1 MKPSRRP
8 EVRRARYQRLNSI
21 VEPLELGEIESLFD
35 DLGDVAEEFARPAA
49 QAAAQVFYDA
59 AKDNVARI
67 KQVSGSLAD
76 AIYQAY
82 SRDNSSPGH
91 ATYHVSWNAKKAP
104 HGGLV
109 EYGHWQ
115 RYVVVNTKN
124 GPRNAVRP
132 EKQGMKRPRRRASQ
146 AEKDA
151 YYVLRPGGPIYVPG
165 KAFMRNTVRAGGAAL
180 LASADVLWQAL
191 EKVK

>member
-1 MKPSRRP
+1 MSLTLKTDLSSFD
-8 EVRRARYQRLNSI
+8 RLMSTMTLD
-21 VEPLELGEIESLFD
+21 VE
-35 DLGDVAEEFARPAA
+35 AAARPAA
-49 QAAAQVFYDA
+49 QAGAEVFY
-59 AKDNVARI
+59 KQVKLNVAGLGR
-67 KQVSGSLAD
+67 VTGNLDS

-82 SRDNSSPGH
+82 SANNSGKGR
-91 ATYHVSWNAKKAP
+91 AVYHVSWNAKKAP

>member
-1 MKPSRRP
+1 M
-8 EVRRARYQRLNSI
+8 ARGANSLI
-21 VEPLELGEIESLFD
+21 SPVDLSGLESLFEE
-35 DLGDVAEEFARPAA
+35 LGDVADEVARPAA
-49 QAAAQVFYDA
+49 QAAAQVFYNE
-59 AKDNVARI
+59 AKSNVTRI
-67 KQVSGSLAD
+67 KRVSGNLAD
-76 AIYQAY
+76 AIYQVF
-82 SRDNSSPGH
+82 SQDNSGPGI
-91 ATYHVSWNAKKAP
+91 ATYHISWNAGKAP

-115 RYVVVNTKN
+115 RYVVVNTKK
-124 GPRNAVRP
+124 GPRNAIRP
-132 EKQGMKRPRRRASQ
+132 EKQGQPKPRRRASQ

-165 KAFMRNTVRAGGAAL
+165 KAFMRSTQRVGGVAL

>member
-8 EVRRARYQRLNSI
+8 EVRRARYARLNSI
-21 VEPLELGEIESLFD
+21 VEPIDLSGIESLFD
-35 DLGDVAEEFARPAA
+35 ELGDAAEAAARPGA
-49 QAAAQVFYDA
+49 QAAAQVIHDA
-59 AKDNVARI
+59 AKTNVAALGR
-67 KQVSGSLAD
+67 VSGNLA
-76 AIYQAY
+76 ASIYQAY
-82 SRDNSSPGH
+82 SRDNSGDGY
-91 ATYHVSWNAKKAP
+91 ATYHVSWNARTAP

-115 RYVVVNTKN
+115 RYVVVNTKR
-124 GPRNAVRP
+124 GPRNAIRP
-132 EKQGMKRPRRRASQ
+132 EMQGRPKPRRRASQ

-165 KAFMRNTVRAGGAAL
+165 KAFMRRAAQAGGAAL

-191 EKVK
+191 EEVR

>member
-1 MKPSRRP
+1 M
-8 EVRRARYQRLNSI
+8 ANGQNSLI
-21 VEPLELGEIESLFD
+21 EHIDLSDVESLFE
-35 DLGDVAEEFARPAA
+35 DLGDVAEETARPAA

-59 AKDNVARI
+59 AKSNVVRI
-67 KQVSGSLAD
+67 KKHSGKLAEALYQVYS
-76 AIYQAY
+76 QAY
-82 SRDNSSPGH
+82 SGPGR
-91 ATYHVSWNAKKAP
+91 ATYHISWNHTKAP

-132 EKQGMKRPRRRASQ
+132 EKQGQRKPRRGASQ

-151 YYVLRPGGPIYVPG
+151 FYVPRPGGPIYVPG
-165 KAFMRNTVRAGGAAL
+165 KAFMRRAANAGGAAM

>member
-1 MKPSRRP
+1 MANGAKSLIQPIDLSG
-8 EVRRARYQRLNSI
+8 L
-21 VEPLELGEIESLFD
+21 ESLLD
-35 DLGDVAEEFARPAA
+35 DLGDAAEEAARPAA

-59 AKDNVARI
+59 AKSNVARI
-67 KQVSGSLAD
+67 KKKSGKLAE
-76 AIYQAY
+76 AIYQVY
-82 SRDNSSPGH
+82 SQTNSGLGH
-91 ATYHVSWNAKKAP
+91 ATYHVSWNHTKAP

-132 EKQGMKRPRRRASQ
+132 EKRGQRKPRRGASQ

-151 YYVLRPGGPIYVPG
+151 FYVLRPGGPIYVPG
-165 KAFMRNTVRAGGAAL
+165 KAFMRGTQRAAGAAL

>member
-1 MKPSRRP
+1 M
-8 EVRRARYQRLNSI
+8 ARGENSI
-21 VEPLELGEIESLFD
+21 LSPVDLSDLESLFD
-35 DLGDVAEEFARPAA
+35 ELGDAAEEAARPAA

-59 AKDNVARI
+59 AKVNVSRI
-67 KQVSGSLAD
+67 KRVSGNLAD
-76 AIYQAY
+76 AIYQVY
-82 SRDNSSPGH
+82 SQDNSGPGF
-91 ATYHVSWNAKKAP
+91 ATYHVSWNARKAP

-132 EKQGMKRPRRRASQ
+132 EKQGLPKPRRRASQ

-151 YYVLRPGGPIYVPG
+151 YYVPRPGGSVYVPG
-165 KAFMRNTVRAGGAAL
+165 KAFMRRAANAGGAAL
-180 LASADVLWQAL
+180 LASAEVLWQAL

>member
-1 MKPSRRP
+1 M
-8 EVRRARYQRLNSI
+8 AR
-21 VEPLELGEIESLFD
+21 GERSLIAPVDLSGLESLFD
-35 DLGDVAEEFARPAA
+35 ELGDAAEEVARPAA

-59 AKDNVARI
+59 AQSNVARI
-67 KQVSGSLAD
+67 KKVSGNLAS
-76 AIYQAY
+76 AIYQAF
-82 SRDNSSPGH
+82 SPENSGIGR
-91 ATYHVSWNAKKAP
+91 ATYNVSWNHTKAP

-115 RYVVVNTKN
+115 RYVVVNTKK

-132 EKQGMKRPRRRASQ
+132 EKQGQRKPRRGASQ

-151 YYVLRPGGPIYVPG
+151 YYVLRPDGPIYVPG
-165 KAFMRNTVRAGGAAL
+165 KAFMRGAQGAAGAAL

-191 EKVK
+191 DKVK